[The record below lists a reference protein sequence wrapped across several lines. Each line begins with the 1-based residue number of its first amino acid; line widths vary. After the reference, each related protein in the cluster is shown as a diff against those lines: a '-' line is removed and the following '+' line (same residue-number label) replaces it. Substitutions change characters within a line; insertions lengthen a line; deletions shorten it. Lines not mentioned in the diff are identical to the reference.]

1 MTEQEEAER
10 RRLEERFWARVRKL
24 DETGCWEWTGRRD
37 RNGYGRIDAE
47 AGERWRPRL
56 AHRVAFA
63 LLRGAL
69 SDDLVLDHAC
79 RVRCCVNPDHLEQV
93 TAQENG
99 RRVAR
104 APRTH
109 CRRGHELAG
118 ANLLVERSGGRRCL
132 ECKRR
137 VAREFAAR
145 HRAGIAAREKGS
157 GMCHRGH
164 ELSGE
169 NVRRLP
175 SVQRVCRT
183 CIRLVRRASPS
194 LPTIGEHGEGIVK

>member
-47 AGERWRPRL
+47 AGERWRPRH

-69 SDDLVLDHAC
+69 SDDLV
-79 RVRCCVNPDHLEQV
+79 HLEQV

-169 NVRRLP
+169 NVRPARL
-175 SVQRVCRT
+175 SHLHSASAARVP
-183 CIRLVRRASPS
+183 ISADHRRAWRGHRQVTP
-194 LPTIGEHGEGIVK
+194 LYVQGR